1 MTSLQLWLTPDVTRA
16 VALAILHFLWQ
27 GVALAALASAAMAL
41 SRNAATRYAIAVAV
55 MALMFA
61 APALTFVVLHQRA
74 AASAAS
80 GTDGHAGSANT
91 MASDSLPARVS
102 TRGVPQRSSIPTSPG
117 YLSWL
122 VEAWLAG
129 VALLSLRPAAGF
141 FALQRLRRMQATPV
155 SELIRARCLSLQN
168 TLGVRRL
175 IRYCESVELKTP
187 AVVGWFRPVVFLPLC
202 AISGLSVDQLDAIVA
217 HELAHIKRL
226 DAFVNLFQIA
236 TETLLFYHPAVWW
249 LSSRIRAERENCC
262 DDVAIAVCGNAT
274 AYARALASMAESH
287 AAPAMAM
294 AANRS
299 PLVARVARIL
309 GAAKSQ
315 AGIRG
320 ASLFASAL
328 CLSLSLLAG
337 HALFGANQT
346 ADAPPRPPIPAET
359 PASPTTPQSPD
370 AVIVI
375 HGSPAAPLAPLTP
388 TSELPRSPQPAPIPE
403 VAITAVTAID
413 DQDAPAPEKAPLA
426 QVNPKSSY
434 IESLKAAGLINLDID
449 QIIALKIQ
457 GVTSDYVRSLI
468 AAGVKPDADEIV
480 AFKIQG
486 VTSDYLKGLSDA
498 GVKVAI
504 DEALAMKIQGVTPEY
519 IRELRISVPDIASDD
534 ILAMKIQ
541 GVSPDYIRE
550 LRASFPN
557 IASDNILAM
566 KVQGVTPEY
575 AKELRDVTGLKLD
588 ADELIAMKVQGVT
601 AAYIRDMKALGLQLD
616 ADTIIGMKVQGV
628 TPEYAKSLQ
637 SAGLHFDAD
646 ELIGAKIQGITPEFI
661 AQARSHGFK
670 DLDLDKLM
678 RLKHSGVLDQ

>member
-1 MTSLQLWLTPDVTRA
+1 MTSWQLWLTPDITRA

-41 SRNAATRYAIAVAV
+41 SRNAATRYAIGVTV
-55 MALMFA
+55 LALMFA
-61 APALTFVVLHQRA
+61 APALTFIVLQQRSV
-74 AASAAS
+74 ASAN
-80 GTDGHAGSANT
+80 GELTTRAGAANILT
-91 MASDSLPARVS
+91 SDSLAAKVS
-102 TRGVPQRSSIPTSPG
+102 TPASPRHNNVPASSG
-117 YLSWL
+117 YLAWL

-141 FALQRLRRMQATPV
+141 FALQRLRRKHAAPV

-168 TLGVRRL
+168 TLGVQRL
-175 IRYCESVELKTP
+175 IRYCESVELKAP

-202 AISGLSVDQLDAIVA
+202 TISGLSVDQLDAIVA

-236 TETLLFYHPAVWW
+236 AETLLFYHPAVWW

-262 DDVAIAVCGNAT
+262 DDVAIAVCGNAA

-287 AAPAMAM
+287 AVPAMAM

-309 GAAKSQ
+309 GIAKSQ

-328 CLSLSLLAG
+328 CLSVSLVAG

-346 ADAPPRPPIPAET
+346 TAAAPQPPAPAAV
-359 PASPTTPQSPD
+359 PASLAAPQSPD

-375 HGSPAAPLAPLTP
+375 HGSPAAPLAPPTP
-388 TSELPRSPQPAPIPE
+388 TSELPPLPQIAPAPA
-403 VAITAVTAID
+403 VAITEVAAVA
-413 DQDAPAPEKAPLA
+413 DQDAPAPEKVPAA
-426 QVNPKSSY
+426 STNPKSSY
-434 IESLKAAGLINLDID
+434 IESLKAAGLINLDIN

-457 GVTSDYVRSLI
+457 GVTPDYVRSII

-480 AFKIQG
+480 AMKIQG
-486 VTSDYLKGLSDA
+486 ITSDYLKGLSDA

-504 DEALAMKIQGVTPEY
+504 DEALAMKIQGITPEY
-519 IRELRISVPDIASDD
+519 IQELRISVPDIASDN

-557 IASDNILAM
+557 IASDDILAM
-566 KVQGVTPEY
+566 KIQGVTPEY
-575 AKELRDVTGLKLD
+575 VKELRDATGLKLD
-588 ADELIAMKVQGVT
+588 ADELIAMKIQGVS
-601 AAYIRDMKALGLQLD
+601 AEYIRDLKALGLQLD
-616 ADTIIGMKVQGV
+616 AESIIGMKVQGV

-637 SAGLHFDAD
+637 SAGLHLDAD

>member
-1 MTSLQLWLTPDVTRA
+1 MSSLELWFTPDVTRA

-55 MALMFA
+55 LALMVA
-61 APALTFVVLHQRA
+61 APALTFAVLQQRA
-74 AASAAS
+74 TASAAR
-80 GTDGHAGSANT
+80 GMDDHAGSASI
-91 MASDSLPARVS
+91 MASDSLAAKVS
-102 TRGVPQRSSIPTSPG
+102 AQGRPQRSSIPTSSDD
-117 YLSWL
+117 LSLL
-122 VEAWLAG
+122 VEVWMVG
-129 VALLSLRPAAGF
+129 VALLSLRPAVGF
-141 FALQRLRRMQATPV
+141 FALQRLRREQAAPV
-155 SELIRARCLSLQN
+155 SELIRARCLSLQKI
-168 TLGVRRL
+168 LGVQRL
-175 IRYCESVELKTP
+175 IRYCESVELKAP

-202 AISGLSVDQLDAIVA
+202 AVSGLSVDQLEAVVA
-217 HELAHIKRL
+217 HELAHIRRL
-226 DAFVNLFQIA
+226 AAFVNLFQVA

-262 DDVAIAVCGNAT
+262 DDVAIAVCGNAA

-287 AAPAMAM
+287 AAPSLAM

-328 CLSLSLLAG
+328 CLSVSLVAG
-337 HALFGANQT
+337 HALLGANQT
-346 ADAPPRPPIPAET
+346 SAAAPQPPSPAAV
-359 PASPTTPQSPD
+359 PASPTAPQSPD
-370 AVIVI
+370 PVIVV
-375 HGSPAAPLAPLTP
+375 HGSPTAPLAPPAP
-388 TSELPRSPQPAPIPE
+388 TSELPPVPLPAPVPE
-403 VAITAVTAID
+403 VVALAIV
-413 DQDAPAPEKAPLA
+413 DQDVPAPEKAPA
-426 QVNPKSSY
+426 VQTNPKSSY
-434 IESLKAAGLINLDID
+434 IESLKAAGLTNLDID

-457 GVTSDYVRSLI
+457 GVTPEYVRSII
-468 AAGVKPDADEIV
+468 AAGAKPDADEIV
-480 AFKIQG
+480 AMKIQG
-486 VTSDYLKGLSDA
+486 ITSDYLKGLSDT

-504 DEALAMKIQGVTPEY
+504 DEALAMKIQGITPEY
-519 IRELRISVPDIASDD
+519 IRELRISFPNIDSDE

-541 GVSPDYIRE
+541 GVT
-550 LRASFPN
+550 
-557 IASDNILAM
+557 SD
-566 KVQGVTPEY
+566 Y

-588 ADELIAMKVQGVT
+588 ADELIAMKVQGVSAT
-601 AAYIRDMKALGLQLD
+601 YIRDLKALGLQLN
-616 ADTIIGMKVQGV
+616 ADSIIGMKVQGV

-646 ELIGAKIQGITPEFI
+646 ELIGAKIQGITAEFI

-678 RLKHSGVLDQ
+678 RLKNSGVLDQ